1 MALRLSVAENNH
13 QFEPR
18 NAVNQY
24 PCRNSRSTLLLCL
37 LLIPRP
43 YKPAVFALSTQGLD
57 NRPSN
62 FTRSSLTSSL
72 DYEYWAANFVGWQ
85 WDQWLTSPART
96 MPIDGHS
103 YLTKRGWAGKGSGL
117 RAGSVA
123 RPIVASQKRD
133 SKGLGKDRDDHF
145 EFWDQ
150 YVIPLPHFPS
160 RASPT
165 RFIPSI
171 DTEMLKLG

>member
-1 MALRLSVAENNH
+1 MSFQALPS
-13 QFEPR
+13 F
-18 NAVNQY
+18 
-24 PCRNSRSTLLLCL
+24 
-37 LLIPRP
+37 IPRP

-57 NRPSN
+57 NRQSN
-62 FTRSSLTSSL
+62 FSRSFLTSIL
-72 DYEYWAANFVGWQ
+72 DYEYWAANFERWW

-133 SKGLGKDRDDHF
+133 SRGLGKDRDDHF

-150 YVIPLPHFPS
+150 YVIPFS
-160 RASPT
+160 S
-165 RFIPSI
+165 FSI
-171 DTEMLKLG
+171 TGHLRRVSSLRSTWQCLNLGRLK